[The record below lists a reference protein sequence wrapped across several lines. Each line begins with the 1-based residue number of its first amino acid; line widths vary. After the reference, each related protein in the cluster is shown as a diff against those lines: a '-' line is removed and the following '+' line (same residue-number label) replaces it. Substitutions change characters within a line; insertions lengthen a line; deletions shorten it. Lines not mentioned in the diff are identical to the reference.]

1 MKQEFKSGFVTIV
14 GRPNVGKSTLLNKI
28 IGAKVS
34 IVTSKAQTTRN
45 NIRGILT
52 KKDEYQVVFV
62 DTPGIHT
69 SKKELDR
76 FMNASALRSMKD
88 VDLALFLVP
97 ADEAIGKN
105 DMFILRELEKS
116 EIDKI
121 LVITKADSV
130 TKDKLFAKVLEWK
143 ELSDKFIDTIIT
155 SSVDNVNVDTLV
167 NLIVKN
173 LTENDYQF
181 YDDDMV
187 TDQPNR
193 FAIREIIRENILMKA
208 GQEIPHSVAIM
219 IDELEENEEA
229 MEITASIIVER
240 KSQKGIIIG
249 KQGSKI
255 SDIKYKS
262 KKQIK
267 ELFEKDIHLE
277 LFVKV
282 QENWRNSPSL
292 IKKMGYDKNKY

>member
-1 MKQEFKSGFVTIV
+1 MDKKFKAGFVTIV

-28 IGAKVS
+28 IGHKIS
-34 IVTSKAQTTRN
+34 IVTNKAQTTRN

-52 KKDEYQVVFV
+52 KKDEYQMIFV

-97 ADEAIGKN
+97 ADELVGKN
-105 DMFILRELEKS
+105 DLFILRELERS
-116 EIDKI
+116 EIPKI
-121 LVITKADSV
+121 LVISKSDSV
-130 TKDKLFAKVLEWK
+130 SKEELFKKVLEWK
-143 ELSDKFIDTIIT
+143 ELSNGFIDTVIT
-155 SSVDNVNVDTLV
+155 SSVKDVNIDTLIE
-167 NLIVKN
+167 LIRKN
-173 LTENDYQF
+173 LPETDYTF
-181 YDDDMV
+181 YDEDMI

-193 FAIREIIRENILMKA
+193 FAIREIIRENILMKT

-219 IDELEENEEA
+219 IDELIDEEDG

-240 KSQKGIIIG
+240 SSQKGIIIG
-249 KQGSKI
+249 NQGTKI
-255 SDIKYKS
+255 KDIKYKS

-267 ELFEKDIHLE
+267 ELFEKDVHLE

-292 IKKMGYDKNKY
+292 IKKMGYDKDKY